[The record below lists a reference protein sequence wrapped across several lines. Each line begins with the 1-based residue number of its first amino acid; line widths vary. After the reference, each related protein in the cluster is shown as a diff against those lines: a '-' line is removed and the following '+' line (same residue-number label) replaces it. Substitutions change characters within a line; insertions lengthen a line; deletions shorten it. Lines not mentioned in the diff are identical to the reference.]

1 MRIYDGEF
9 SWEGFGGVYQ
19 LAAGQCR
26 LRIFD
31 LKKSTN
37 SKVALMKPIIVVVS
51 DPPGNASEG
60 KKMSVRSCAG
70 HIATRVTETFHIDHQ
85 RMVYVEYYPQ
95 SVYGDQN
102 QHTIPA
108 KFDAVD
114 FVWHDGKALHPKWR
128 PLGQPLEET
137 VAALIAEYDTSP
149 DVG

>member
-19 LAAGQCR
+19 LASGQCR

-31 LKKSTN
+31 LKKNPDSN
-37 SKVALMKPIIVVVS
+37 VALMKPIIVVVS
-51 DPPGNASEG
+51 DLPGDATEP
-60 KKMSVRSCAG
+60 KKMSVRGCAG
-70 HIATRVTETFHIDHQ
+70 HIATRVTETFNIDPQ

-114 FVWHDGKALHPKWR
+114 FAWHDGKALHPTWR
-128 PLGQPLEET
+128 SLEQPLQET
-137 VAALIAEYDTSP
+137 LAALIAESDTPS